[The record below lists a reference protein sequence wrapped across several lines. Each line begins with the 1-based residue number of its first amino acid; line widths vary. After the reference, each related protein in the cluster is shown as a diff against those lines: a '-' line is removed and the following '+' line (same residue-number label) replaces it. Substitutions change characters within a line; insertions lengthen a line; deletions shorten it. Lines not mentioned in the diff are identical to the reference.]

1 MMTKK
6 EIKNFCKE
14 LKKDILT
21 GKALKLSD
29 ESIQSRIS
37 ILSNIQTRFLK
48 KDDVNINYLINLL
61 ITSYKNINKK

>member
-6 EIKNFCKE
+6 EIKNYCKE